1 MRRPE
6 GFNLA
11 FLDIM
16 ACGLGAVVLILV
28 LLKNQEGA
36 SAQVEQTP
44 AVDVAA
50 LEQQIS
56 ELTTEIGQLQQQIDS
71 QTNQSS
77 QEADKTAALIAQLQ
91 LIKSQAKA
99 KSQELKKLEQAL
111 IAANRGLNSKLSE
124 LQNSNIEIKQQN
136 AQEFLI
142 GLEVKGERIV
152 VVVDSSS
159 SMLAETLLDITL
171 FKAKEAKDRKQAAKW
186 IRTKKAAKW
195 LLANIPQGS
204 EFRVFQFSEQVKEV
218 TNGWSKA
225 NTSKALVDA
234 QSLLEKIDPKGGT
247 NVENA
252 ISTIIKLN
260 PSSIYVITD
269 GLPTIGKRAQSII
282 PSGGCGGIT
291 GKSRVSGECRVS
303 LFADVESLSS
313 SYGGTISVILLP
325 LEGDPAAAPLYTRW
339 TLAHRGTLLSP
350 AKGWP

>member
-36 SAQVEQTP
+36 SAEVQQEPV
-44 AVDVAA
+44 VDVAA

-56 ELTTEIGQLQQQIDS
+56 KLTNEVQKLQDQLDSQNSKSSDEQDKTKALVSQLQIV
-71 QTNQSS
+71 
-77 QEADKTAALIAQLQ
+77 KAQVQ
-91 LIKSQAKA
+91 VKA
-99 KSQELKKLEQAL
+99 EELKRLQQTL
-111 IAANRGLNSKLSE
+111 VAANKGLNSKLAE
-124 LQNSNIEIKQQN
+124 LQNSNIEVKQQK

-152 VVVDSSS
+152 ILVDSSA
-159 SMLAETLLDITL
+159 SMLAETLIDITL
-171 FKAKEAKDRKQAAKW
+171 LKSRKPVDRQKAAKW
-186 IRTKKAAKW
+186 VRTKRATKW
-195 LLANIPQGS
+195 LLANVPQNS
-204 EFRVFQFSEQVKEV
+204 EFRLFQFSDQVKEV

-225 NTSKALVDA
+225 NTPQALVNA
-234 QSLLEKIDPKGGT
+234 QKLIEKIDPVGGT
-247 NVENA
+247 NVESA
-252 ISTIIKLN
+252 LSTVLKLN

-269 GLPTIGKRAQSII
+269 GLPTIGKRAQSLV
-282 PSGGCGGIT
+282 PSGGCGGLT
-291 GKSRVSGECRVS
+291 GKSRVSGECRES

-313 SYGGTISVILLP
+313 SFRGSISVILLP

-339 TLAHRGTLLSP
+339 TLAHNGTLLSP

>member
-56 ELTTEIGQLQQQIDS
+56 ELTAEVDQLQQKIDS

-77 QEADKTAALIAQLQ
+77 QEADKTAAIIAQLQ
-91 LIKSQAKA
+91 IIKSQAQAKA
-99 KSQELKKLEQAL
+99 QELKKLQQAL
-111 IAANRGLNSKLSE
+111 TVANKGLNSKLAE
-124 LQNSNIEIKQQN
+124 LQNSNIEIKQQR

-142 GLEVKGERIV
+142 GLEVKGERIAIL
-152 VVVDSSS
+152 VDSSS
-159 SMLAETLLDITL
+159 SMLAETLIDITL
-171 FKAKEAKDRKQAAKW
+171 FKAKGASDRQNAAKW
-186 IRTKKAAKW
+186 KRTKASAKW
-195 LLANIPQGS
+195 LLANVPQGS
-204 EFRVFQFSEQVKEV
+204 EFRLFQFSDQVKEV

-225 NTSKALVDA
+225 NTPQALVNA
-234 QSLLEKIDPKGGT
+234 QNLIEKIDPAGGT
-247 NVENA
+247 NVEDA
-252 ISTIIKLN
+252 VSTVLKLN

-269 GLPTIGKRAQSII
+269 GLPTIGKRAQSIV

-291 GKSRVSGECRVS
+291 GKSRVSGECRAS
-303 LFADVESLSS
+303 LFTDVESLSS